1 MFSIL
6 GNWLYMG
13 TLVFLCG
20 MALTQGYGK
29 LMKRAAKEMDRME
42 FGIIHIL
49 FTGILGTTLYAQ
61 IFSLFYRVNIEANIV
76 LIILLTIY
84 AISQHRY
91 IKEEAGKWR
100 CSPLLIL
107 LILAGIFAF
116 ALCAAG
122 PVKMIDTDWYH
133 AQTIRWI
140 EEYGCVKGVANLF
153 PALGYNNAQHY
164 FDALFSMEWTFG
176 QSLRGSGGF
185 FGLLIL
191 IHGLL
196 RVFQWKKHSGHIAD
210 MLAVWE
216 IGCSII
222 VTAFFT
228 EPYVDTLP
236 NVLVLF
242 IMTEW
247 IALLEEKKEATDEFG
262 FYCLLA
268 VFAAVCKMSVAMV
281 VLLALYPA
289 CLLVKQKKI
298 RQLLLYLGLG
308 MLIAIPFLI
317 TNVMTTGYA
326 VYLLSAVDLFDVE
339 WKMDI
344 EILKYSVDSMI
355 AFARMPLATMEEA
368 LNSGLKWIPVW
379 FKAESVSHQILYLVI
394 LMFILYDVLHILR
407 GLLRK
412 ETDIGMLWPRIC
424 VYLGLAYWFITIP
437 QVKYCWAFLIFP
449 VAVVPIYYWENGRH
463 TLVKKGMMTAAML
476 LLLMYGGFYSLRTL
490 GYMKDGLA
498 NYPLMQADY
507 AKYDF
512 EAVKKDGH
520 TFYVRKENGD
530 IACGYY
536 VFPYLDNKQNLE
548 KLVAGEALGDGFY
561 LEQ

>member
-1 MFSIL
+1 MYKIS
-6 GNWLYMG
+6 
-13 TLVFLCG
+13 V
-20 MALTQGYGK
+20 
-29 LMKRAAKEMDRME
+29 
-42 FGIIHIL
+42 II
-49 FTGILGTTLYAQ
+49 
-61 IFSLFYRVNIEANIV
+61 
-76 LIILLTIY
+76 
-84 AISQHRY
+84 
-91 IKEEAGKWR
+91 
-100 CSPLLIL
+100 
-107 LILAGIFAF
+107 
-116 ALCAAG
+116 
-122 PVKMIDTDWYH
+122 PVY
-133 AQTIRWI
+133 
-140 EEYGCVKGVANLF
+140 
-153 PALGYNNAQHY
+153 NAQ
-164 FDALFSMEWTFG
+164 
-176 QSLRGSGGF
+176 
-185 FGLLIL
+185 
-191 IHGLL
+191 
-196 RVFQWKKHSGHIAD
+196 
-210 MLAVWE
+210 
-216 IGCSII
+216 
-222 VTAFFT
+222 
-228 EPYVDTLP
+228 
-236 NVLVLF
+236 N
-242 IMTEW
+242 
-247 IALLEEKKEATDEFG
+247 
-262 FYCLLA
+262 
-268 VFAAVCKMSVAMV
+268 
-281 VLLALYPA
+281 
-289 CLLVKQKKI
+289 
-298 RQLLLYLGLG
+298 YL
-308 MLIAIPFLI
+308 
-317 TNVMTTGYA
+317 
-326 VYLLSAVDLFDVE
+326 
-339 WKMDI
+339 
-344 EILKYSVDSMI
+344 
-355 AFARMPLATMEEA
+355 EEA

-424 VYLGLAYWFITIP
+424 VYLGLVYWFITIP